1 MAVKVNIV
9 NMPNIVKQSGLRIR
23 TQLGV
28 LHSAE
33 CPLKRGYP
41 MSLTQWT
48 IDTAVQASWHE
59 FVGPG
64 VVVQSVHS
72 DYIAWHASVAN
83 WISWGTEQ
91 TGYAAYTRAQWLSK
105 DGRDQLERVAMQWA
119 GDAKYFGWDLSDLR
133 WLPTSTVRAI
143 VAGNDTTTKGFCTHA
158 QVDPAS
164 RTDPGPN
171 YPYEYLLER
180 IKHYYHGPTLQI
192 STLIQIGDEDVPDIK
207 DTSRNQPIE
216 LTEGE
221 WETLPIVD
229 DADALTLVG
238 GGTAGVFN
246 ASATFNVSG
255 LPAGQELHVRFV
267 EADYVNGGKLNR
279 TYRTHEV
286 IGTGGGSYSQFSQN
300 GQLSETG
307 HRLRVQVKAFS
318 PGVKIEGW
326 SSSTL
331 YWRP

>member
-9 NMPNIVKQSGLRIR
+9 NMPSPKHSGRRVR

-48 IDTAVQASWHE
+48 IDTAVQASWQE

-91 TGYAAYTRAQWLSK
+91 TGYAAYSRAQWLTK
-105 DGRDQLERVAMQWA
+105 DGRDQLERLAMQWA
-119 GDAKYFGWDLSDLR
+119 GDAKYFGWKLEDLR

-143 VAGNDTTTKGFCTHA
+143 VAGQDTHTKGFCTHA

-164 RTDPGPN
+164 RSDPGPN
-171 YPYEYLLER
+171 YPYDLLLNRVRFHFTGALQSGTVTEIEKDWFDMATEKDLEAIIDRR
-180 IKHYYHGPTLQI
+180 IDALQSRLEKNIPAKTLDLPV
-192 STLIQIGDEDVPDIK
+192 TLKGD
-207 DTSRNQPIE
+207 
-216 LTEGE
+216 TEGE
-221 WETLPIVD
+221 TTLRNKIAWLAHEQHRTHAAITAVDGRVVKLAAEHVAITAAVKAVD
-229 DADALTLVG
+229 DSQGIEPERLEQIVAERVDAALADYTLTL
-238 GGTAGVFN
+238 
-246 ASATFNVSG
+246 
-255 LPAGQELHVRFV
+255 
-267 EADYVNGGKLNR
+267 
-279 TYRTHEV
+279 
-286 IGTGGGSYSQFSQN
+286 
-300 GQLSETG
+300 
-307 HRLRVQVKAFS
+307 S
-318 PGVKIEGW
+318 PG
-326 SSSTL
+326 L
-331 YWRP
+331 